1 MVNTLQM
8 RKSGINEKLG
18 FIFNV
23 DTYESGYSDG
33 RLCDPLDPELEA
45 VDQSRAAVCV
55 HGTVLMENITLKHC
69 YCNNKN
75 IPRTILRI
83 K

>member
-1 MVNTLQM
+1 M

-45 VDQSRAAVCV
+45 VDQS
-55 HGTVLMENITLKHC
+55 
-69 YCNNKN
+69 
-75 IPRTILRI
+75 
-83 K
+83 